1 MEIINFV
8 GQNTLEK
15 KSSGFF
21 KKTSGSFN
29 ISFNER
35 KNAKKNEVEYSFDV
49 PSAES
54 YFTAG
59 KVRQSVSVKSIL
71 SAIGH
76 GCSSAGSFTVKHI
89 KGVLITL
96 ALLAAAGTGA
106 FFALRTINYSIN
118 HTGPVTFDAEN
129 KADIEALDLSMVAFA
144 LNNSTIGG
152 NTVDDELSEL
162 VALFDQP
169 VTFQNYKV
177 VAGDTISGIAKKFG
191 LSNISTL
198 ISINKIENVR
208 FLAAGQKLKIPSRD
222 GIMYTVVAGDTLQ
235 SIIEKHSIRME
246 TLLDVNEL
254 SSEVLSIGQELF
266 LPGVGLDQ
274 TTLRNAMGELF
285 KLPIH
290 ASFRWTSDYGNRIDP
305 IKGVQSFHTGTDMAC
320 PTGTPIYA
328 SMSGTVVYTGIS
340 NVFGKYV
347 IIDHGN
353 GYKTLYAHMSKI
365 IATKG
370 QFVGQNTKIGLVGS
384 TGYSTG
390 PHLHF
395 TVYKNGN
402 LVNPMSVLNKS
413 K

>member
-8 GQNTLEK
+8 GQNSSEK
-15 KSSGFF
+15 KSTGFF
-21 KKTSGSFN
+21 KKTSGSFKVSSN
-29 ISFNER
+29 RR
-35 KNAKKNEVEYSFDV
+35 KADKSEVEFALNF
-49 PSAES
+49 PTTEPG
-54 YFTAG
+54 FTAG
-59 KVRQSVSVKSIL
+59 KVHNTLSVKTVL
-71 SAIGH
+71 CAIGN
-76 GCSSAGSFTVKHI
+76 GVSSFCSYIRKHFI
-89 KGVLITL
+89 GLLITL
-96 ALLAAAGTGA
+96 AAVALTGCGTY
-106 FFALRTINYSIN
+106 FCSKYISYKIN
-118 HTGPVTFDAEN
+118 HTGPVVFDASN
-129 KADIEALDLSMVAFA
+129 DTDIQSLNQMMSLFA
-144 LNNSTIGG
+144 LNNSYTEEDY
-152 NTVDDELSEL
+152 VDEELAEL
-162 VALFDQP
+162 AALFDQP

-208 FLAAGQKLKIPSRD
+208 FLAAGQKIKIPSRD
-222 GIMYTVVAGDTLQ
+222 GIMYSVVKGDTLQ
-235 SIIEKHSIRME
+235 SICEKNNIRLE
-246 TLLDVNEL
+246 TVLDVNEL
-254 SSEVLSIGQELF
+254 SEETLTVGQELF
-266 LPGVGLDQ
+266 LPGVGLDSA
-274 TTLRNAMGELF
+274 TLRNAMGEIF

-290 ASFRWTSDYGNRIDP
+290 TSFRWTSDYGSRVDP

-328 SMSGTVVYTGIS
+328 SMSGTVVFTGIS

>member
-1 MEIINFV
+1 M
-8 GQNTLEK
+8 EK
-15 KSSGFF
+15 KSAGFF

-29 ISFNER
+29 ISSKKRN
-35 KNAKKNEVEYSFDV
+35 NASKREVEFSFDF
-49 PSAES
+49 PSNES
-54 YFTAG
+54 HFTAG
-59 KVRQSVSVKSIL
+59 KVHNSISVKTILCSI
-71 SAIGH
+71 GY
-76 GCSSAGSFTVKHI
+76 GCTSTFSFMRKHF
-89 KGVLITL
+89 KGILIAL
-96 ALLAAAGTGA
+96 ALLGVAATGTYFGVKYY
-106 FFALRTINYSIN
+106 NYKIN
-118 HTGPVTFDAEN
+118 HTGPVAL
-129 KADIEALDLSMVAFA
+129 DIENPVDFESLDESMSVFA
-144 LNNSTIGG
+144 LNNSFAE
-152 NTVDDELSEL
+152 DEYLGDEIAEL
-162 VALFDQP
+162 AALFDQP

-208 FLAAGQKLKIPSRD
+208 YLVAGQKIKIPSRD

-235 SIIEKHSIRME
+235 SIVEKNNIRME
-246 TLLDVNEL
+246 TVLDVNEL
-254 SSEVLSIGQELF
+254 SSETLTVGQELF

-290 ASFRWTSDYGNRIDP
+290 TSFRWSSDYGSRIDP
-305 IKGVQSFHTGTDMAC
+305 IKNVQSFHTGTDMAC

-402 LVNPMSVLNKS
+402 LVNPMTVLNKS